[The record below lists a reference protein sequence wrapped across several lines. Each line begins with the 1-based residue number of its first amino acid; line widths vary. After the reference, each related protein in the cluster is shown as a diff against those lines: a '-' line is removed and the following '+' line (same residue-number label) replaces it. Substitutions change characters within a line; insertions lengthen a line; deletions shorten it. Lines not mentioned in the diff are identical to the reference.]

1 MMKIL
6 SFVDGVE
13 ELLITRVGEIIS
25 KNIPHVDAEWIAS
38 RRQLVK
44 YYLKKNWCV
53 DGIDLEEITQETM
66 VAALQ
71 SFRNYEARNNA
82 EPGTF
87 LLGIAKNVAQTYFRK
102 RGRYQRRTAPL
113 EFANSIGDV
122 FYDQAEANELARMLK
137 EKLALL
143 PQKYVQV
150 LELVFYKGFK
160 EGEIAKKL
168 GLPRDKV
175 YNYKSDGLKRLR
187 KLCKKDPLFKT
198 LLP

>member
-1 MMKIL
+1 MLYLAAEKN
-6 SFVDGVE
+6 GVSV
-13 ELLITRVGEIIS
+13 RAGEIIP
-25 KNIPHVDAEWIAS
+25 KIIPQVDADWIAS
-38 RRQLVK
+38 RRLLVK
-44 YYLKKNWCV
+44 YYLKKKWCI

-71 SFRNYEARNNA
+71 SFGNYEGRNNA

-113 EFANSIGDV
+113 EFADGIGDV
-122 FYDQAEANELARMLK
+122 FDDQAEANELARLLK

-143 PQKYVQV
+143 PEKYVQV
-150 LELVFYKGFK
+150 LELAFYKGFK
-160 EGEIAKKL
+160 EGEIAKQL
-168 GLPRDKV
+168 NLPRDKV

-187 KLCKKDPLFKT
+187 KLCKKDPVFKSLF
-198 LLP
+198 P